1 MIDKIRVFVAIV
13 EKDVNFTIVDINK
26 ALFDTEYNV
35 KLNPQNIH
43 SVDLKQMADIIKFVK
58 TEL

>member
-43 SVDLKQMADIIKFVK
+43 IVDLKQMADIIKFVK